1 MIADKI
7 ERIGIQY
14 RLLIE
19 LNQIDRFKRGIKN
32 NKSQVIKD
40 HRAEEIKAL
49 EDMCIEE
56 GVSFKAVKNILNV

>member
-7 ERIGIQY
+7 QRIGRQY
-14 RLLIE
+14 RRLKE
-19 LNQIDRFKRGIKN
+19 LNQIDRFERGIKN

-56 GVSFKAVKNILNV
+56 GVSFKAVKNIFMI